1 MLAVLLVGLLAA
13 TAACVDAP
21 VDRVAADAP
30 AVAATDPAGLARQIM
45 IAQTT
50 IDDPGVTP
58 AQIAAAGRLSQVAYG
73 SLVEHPEWDAA
84 VAAVLPSP
92 VAAATRAAVD
102 AGRSLLAMSEGP
114 PATRLPAWHIVDPS
128 PPEQLRAAYD
138 EASRR
143 FAVPWTVLAAIN
155 LVETR
160 MGRIVGNSSAGAQGP
175 MQFEPETWARFGLGG
190 DVWNPHDAIL
200 GAANYLRASGAVPGN
215 DASLD
220 RAIWR
225 YNNDERYVRAV
236 RDYAASMQAD
246 ERAFL
251 GYHAWRV
258 FVSTNAGTFP
268 LPTGYNEPRPL
279 PIADWLARQPSG
291 HAAPDSAGPGVAG

>member
-1 MLAVLLVGLLAA
+1 VGLLAA

-21 VDRVAADAP
+21 ADRVAADAP
-30 AVAATDPAGLARQIM
+30 AVAAPDPAGLAHQIM
-45 IAQTT
+45 TAEAT
-50 IDDPGVTP
+50 IDDPDVTP
-58 AQIAAAGRLSQVAYG
+58 AQVAAAGRLSQVADG
-73 SLVEHPEWDAA
+73 SLVEHPGWDAA
-84 VAAVLPSP
+84 VAANLPGP
-92 VAAATRAAVD
+92 VAAATRNNVD
-102 AGRSLLAMSEGP
+102 AGRSLLAMSDGP
-114 PATRLPAWHIVDPS
+114 PATRLPAWHIVDPG
-128 PPEQLRAAYD
+128 PPEQLHAAYD

-143 FAVPWTVLAAIN
+143 FGVPWTVLAAIN

-160 MGRIVGNSSAGAQGP
+160 MGRIVGNSGAGAQGP

-190 DVWNPHDAIL
+190 DVWHPRDAIL

-236 RDYAASMQAD
+236 RDYAANMQAD
-246 ERAFL
+246 QRAFL

-258 FVSTNAGTFP
+258 FVSTEAGTFP
-268 LPTGYNEPRPL
+268 LPTGYDEAHPL
-279 PIADWLARQPSG
+279 PLADWLARQAWGETPPSNPAG
-291 HAAPDSAGPGVAG
+291 SGAAG